1 MKISQS
7 NYLNMSNAVL
17 AHFDNNVPVWSGIR
31 IIAESV
37 GGLRNTLADI
47 TGTATR
53 QSENNPV
60 GHTAAKEQSRDELE
74 NLVYLTALRI
84 RSYAGVAGDEVLL
97 EKMRF
102 SRSALDLLGINDLLT
117 RSRVALDACKAN
129 LPTLTEY
136 QVDQKTVDELQQRI
150 DRTAQLY
157 AQRDAVIDQRMEA
170 TARLQ
175 ELFAQARKQ
184 LKTLDDLVEAY
195 VEDDAF
201 VATYFNARR
210 IHDLKGRK
218 VKTEGKEIKE

>member
-17 AHFDNNVPVWSGIR
+17 AHFDNNVSVWTGIR
-31 IIAESV
+31 IVTESV
-37 GGLRNTLADI
+37 GRLRNTLADI
-47 TGTATR
+47 AATATR

-60 GHTAAKEQSRDELE
+60 GHTAAKELSRDGLE
-74 NLVYLTALRI
+74 ELVYLTALRI
-84 RSYAGVAGDEVLL
+84 RSYAGIAGDEVLL

-102 SRSALDLLGINDLLT
+102 SRSALDILGINDLLT
-117 RSRVALDACKAN
+117 RSRLVLDACKAN
-129 LPTLTEY
+129 LPVLTEY
-136 QVDQKTVDELQQRI
+136 QVDQTTVEELQQRI

-157 AQRDAVIDQRMEA
+157 AQRDTVIDQRMEA

-175 ELFAQARKQ
+175 QLFTQARKQ

-218 VKTEGKEIKE
+218 VKTGEKE

>member
-17 AHFDNNVPVWSGIR
+17 THFDNNVPAWTGIR
-31 IIAESV
+31 VVSNGV
-37 GGLRNTLADI
+37 GKLRTTLTDI
-47 TGTATR
+47 TGTATK
-53 QSENNPV
+53 QGENNPV
-60 GHTAAKEQSRDELE
+60 GHTAAKEHARDGLE
-74 NLVYLTALRI
+74 GLVYLTALRV
-84 RSYAGVAGDEVLL
+84 RSYAGIAGDDVLL

-102 SRSALDLLGINDLLT
+102 SRSALDILGTNDLLT
-117 RSRVALDACKAN
+117 RSRLVLDACVAH
-129 LPTLTEY
+129 LPALTDY
-136 QVDQKTVDELQQRI
+136 QVDQKTIDDLQQRI

-157 AQRDAVIDQRMEA
+157 AQRDTVIDQRMEA

-175 ELFAQARKQ
+175 QLFTQARKE
-184 LKTLDDLVEAY
+184 LKILDDLVEGY

-218 VKTEGKEIKE
+218 AKTEEKE

>member
-31 IIAESV
+31 IIAE
-37 GGLRNTLADI
+37 GIGRFRNTLLDI
-47 TGTATR
+47 TRTATR

-60 GHTAAKEQSRDELE
+60 GHTAAKEQSRDGLE
-74 NLVYLTALRI
+74 DLVYLTALRI
-84 RSYAGVAGDEVLL
+84 RSYAGIVGDEVLL

-102 SRSALDLLGINDLLT
+102 SRSALDILGINDLLT
-117 RSRVALDACKAN
+117 RSRLVLDACKAN
-129 LPTLTEY
+129 LPVLTEY
-136 QVDQKTVDELQQRI
+136 QVDQTTVNGLQQRI

-157 AQRDAVIDQRMEA
+157 AQRDTVIDQRMEA

-175 ELFAQARKQ
+175 QLFAQARKQ

-218 VKTEGKEIKE
+218 VKTEEKE

>member
-17 AHFDNNVPVWSGIR
+17 AHFDSNVPVWSGIR

-37 GGLRNTLADI
+37 GRLRNTLADI
-47 TGTATR
+47 TDTATR

-60 GHTAAKEQSRDELE
+60 GHTAAKEQSRDGLE
-74 NLVYLTALRI
+74 ELVYLTALRV
-84 RSYAGVAGDEVLL
+84 RSYAGIVGDEVLL

-102 SRSALDLLGINDLLT
+102 SRSALDSLGTNDLLT
-117 RSRVALDACKAN
+117 RSRLVLDACKAN

-136 QVDQKTVDELQQRI
+136 QVDQTTVNELQQRI

-157 AQRDAVIDQRMEA
+157 AQRDTVIDRRMEA

-175 ELFAQARKQ
+175 QLFAQARKQ

-201 VATYFNARR
+201 VATYLNARR

-218 VKTEGKEIKE
+218 AITEEKE

>member
-17 AHFDNNVPVWSGIR
+17 AHFDSNVAVWSGIR
-31 IIAESV
+31 IVAEGV
-37 GGLRNTLADI
+37 DRLKNTIADI
-47 TGTATR
+47 TGAATR

-60 GHTAAKEQSRDELE
+60 GHTAAKEQAREGLE
-74 NLVYLTALRI
+74 DLVYLTALRI
-84 RSYAGVAGDEVLL
+84 RSYAGIADDGVLL

-102 SRSALDLLGINDLLT
+102 SRSALDMLGMNDLLT
-117 RSRVALDACKAN
+117 RSRLVQAACIAN
-129 LPTLTEY
+129 LSALTEY
-136 QVDQKTVDELQQRI
+136 QVDQKTADELQQRI

-157 AQRDAVIDQRMEA
+157 AQRDTVIDRRMEA

-175 ELFAQARKQ
+175 QLFAQARKH

-195 VEDDAF
+195 VDDDTF

-218 VKTEGKEIKE
+218 MKTEEKK

>member
-1 MKISQS
+1 MKNSQS
-7 NYLNMSNAVL
+7 NYFNMSNAVL
-17 AHFDNNVPVWSGIR
+17 THFDNNVSVWSGIR
-31 IIAESV
+31 IVAESV
-37 GGLRNTLADI
+37 GKLRNTLLDI

-60 GHTAAKEQSRDELE
+60 GHTVAKEQSRDGLE
-74 NLVYLTALRI
+74 ELVYLTALRV
-84 RSYAGVAGDEVLL
+84 RSYAGIAGDEVLL

-102 SRSALDLLGINDLLT
+102 SRSALDLLGVNDLLI
-117 RSRVALDACKAN
+117 RSRLVLDACVAN
-129 LPTLTEY
+129 LPALTEY
-136 QVDQKTVDELQQRI
+136 RVDQTTVNELQQRI

-157 AQRDAVIDQRMEA
+157 AQRDTVIDQRMEA

-175 ELFAQARKQ
+175 QLFAQARTQ

-201 VATYFNARR
+201 TATYFNARR

-218 VKTEGKEIKE
+218 VKND